1 MLLEDLYK
9 PIGGEMKQRLSVI
22 VAFLAIYLLLPQVA
36 FAQSDSDSS
45 GGGALLFCG
54 ALLLINIAILV
65 WVVQDA
71 NNRGSSAGAW
81 LIIVLIF
88 GVLGLLAYLV
98 ARPQGKL
105 RECPHCGRKKPI
117 RDQVCPHCGAKVV

>member
-1 MLLEDLYK
+1 MSVPVKRVIALLGLTF
-9 PIGGEMKQRLSVI
+9 
-22 VAFLAIYLLLPQVA
+22 ALLLTVNGVA
-36 FAQSDSDSS
+36 FAQDDEGATI
-45 GGGALLFCG
+45 GGESLRVCCG
-54 ALLLINIAILV
+54 ALLLTNIAILV

-71 NNRGSSAGAW
+71 NNRGTSAGAW

-105 RECPHCGRKKPI
+105 VPCPNCGKDKPI

>member
-1 MLLEDLYK
+1 MSVPVKRVIALLGLTF
-9 PIGGEMKQRLSVI
+9 
-22 VAFLAIYLLLPQVA
+22 ALLLTVNGVA
-36 FAQSDSDSS
+36 FAQDDEGATI
-45 GGGALLFCG
+45 GGVSLWVCCG
-54 ALLLINIAILV
+54 ALLLTNIAILV

-71 NNRGSSAGAW
+71 NNRGTSAGAW

-105 RECPHCGRKKPI
+105 VPCPNCGKDKPI